1 MAREVTVHLRNPHPK
16 QSEVIDCPAPRIVLR
31 AGRRFG
37 KTTAVSIRAVERFLK
52 GRRQL
57 YATPTI
63 EQAGRFWKE
72 VSEAL
77 AEPIKAGLYYK
88 NETEHIIE
96 LPGTEQRIKAKTAH
110 NADTLRGDYA
120 DDLYLDEFQ
129 DMDKDAW
136 ELVGAPMLLDNNGHA
151 FFIYTKKRGKN
162 HTNELYKRAAADT
175 TGRWRTFAFSSHD
188 NPHISAE
195 ALQDI
200 TGDMSNLAYR
210 MEILAEDLE
219 DDPRALW
226 NRDMFHHVT
235 SHPPLHRIVVGVDP
249 SGSTT
254 GNECGIVTAGITT
267 IEGVVHGYIL
277 ADNSRYGSSAQWGTE
292 AVTTYNLFRADRIIG
307 EVNYGGDMV
316 ENTIRTVEGGKNV
329 SYKSVRA
336 TRGKAVRAEPIQS
349 LYERGRV
356 HHVGEFAGLE
366 DEQCLWVAGDSTWSP
381 NRLDAAVWA
390 LTELMLEE
398 DQELTTG
405 PSPTLDYRG

>member
-1 MAREVTVHLRNPHPK
+1 MAREVTIHLRNPHPK
-16 QSEVIDCPAPRIVLR
+16 QIRVVDCPAKRIVLR

-37 KTTAVSIRAVERFLK
+37 KTTAVSIRAVERFLR

-72 VSEAL
+72 VSGAL
-77 AEPIKAGLYYK
+77 AEPIKAGLFYK

-129 DMDKDAW
+129 DMNEDAW
-136 ELVGAPMLLDNNGHA
+136 TLVGAPMLLDKDGDCI
-151 FFIYTKKRGKN
+151 FIYTKKRGKN
-162 HTNELYKRAAADT
+162 HTNELFKRAAADT
-175 TGRWRTFAFSSHD
+175 TGRWATFVFSSHD
-188 NPHISAE
+188 NPHISAA
-195 ALQDI
+195 ALADI
-200 TGDMSNLAYR
+200 TGDMTNLAYR
-210 MEILAEDLE
+210 MEIMAEDLE

-226 NRDMFHHVT
+226 NRGMFHHVT
-235 SHPPLHRIVVGVDP
+235 EHPALHRIVVGVDP
-249 SGSTT
+249 PG
-254 GNECGIVTAGITT
+254 GAVECGIVAAGIGK
-267 IEGVVHGYIL
+267 IGDVIHGYVL
-277 ADNSRYGSSAQWGTE
+277 ADKSLLASAANWGTE
-292 AVTTYNLFRADRIIG
+292 AVTTYNLVKADRVVG
-307 EVNYGGDMV
+307 ETNYGGDMV

-356 HHVGEFAGLE
+356 HHVGEFTALE
-366 DEQCLWVAGDSTWSP
+366 DECCLWVPGESDWSP
-381 NRLDAAVWA
+381 NRLDALVWA
-390 LTELMLEE
+390 LTELMLE
-398 DQELTTG
+398 DKG
-405 PSPTLDYRG
+405 PAEFLESNPFYS